1 MSATD
6 DPNEALRLRCKI
18 GEALVLIGDSRALT
32 FVEEA
37 KASIDPEA
45 QPAEYA
51 RVSMIEGRFHHYH
64 GRSRK
69 AAERL
74 HEAMEAAERTDNTV
88 L

>member
-1 MSATD
+1 
-6 DPNEALRLRCKI
+6 
-18 GEALVLIGDSRALT
+18 
-32 FVEEA
+32 
-37 KASIDPEA
+37 
-45 QPAEYA
+45 
-51 RVSMIEGRFHHYH
+51 MIEGRFHHYH